1 MYTVDR
7 KSSVEFLGVIGSNFD
22 IYLYVVA
29 RNTVLYYSLRYS
41 ELPTF
46 NVPVSRKCNVVLT
59 IMRANTYGKKTPLKG
74 FHKDV
79 LQSAPEE
86 TTRLLQDSIRIADE
100 TESIGTA
107 TTSYRKIIL

>member
-1 MYTVDR
+1 
-7 KSSVEFLGVIGSNFD
+7 
-22 IYLYVVA
+22 
-29 RNTVLYYSLRYS
+29 
-41 ELPTF
+41 
-46 NVPVSRKCNVVLT
+46 
-59 IMRANTYGKKTPLKG
+59 MRANTYGKKTPLKG